1 MDRSSCTH
9 TFATAKQRELLAD
22 RIVDHGWATI
32 RGPIHQAVCLFLA
45 SAVSA
50 SSLSTLEE
58 TLRHCLREFG
68 RLMLESLLNSLE
80 PESEDN
86 MPHDLLYDGSGYR
99 RLRDK
104 TSNQHVAT
112 IFGKICLRRR
122 GYRPWDRNSPEPTIF
137 PLEILLGL
145 VHGVTATVAQVIAHE
160 LTLAGASQSQVISKL
175 KTSYGLSIGV
185 KRLRSIVDHVSEA
198 FAEFQP
204 QRQLEVL
211 LDALDRAN
219 KSKGNRKPVLSVGR
233 DGITLR
239 ENKHSFFEVA
249 TVATL
254 TVFDRMGKRLVTVYL
269 ANVPQ
274 LGQESISRKLTNLI
288 REVFLK
294 WQGPMPTLCYV
305 TDAGAN
311 ESSYFK
317 DVLRKML
324 HPVTYKPLIWHRVVD
339 YYHASQRIWTMAT
352 CLFGADTREAIGWAR
367 RMDKLLKKPNG
378 VSRVLHSAG
387 SLLSRRTVRGKK
399 LEDYATAINYLRQRQ
414 RFMRYNEFAKA
425 NIPLGSGITEAACKT
440 IYTQRL
446 KLSGMRWSTEGAERI
461 LTLRTSLLSGHWAAS
476 FNDYLNKLDNVKME
490 TYASNHDSQPAIA
503 A

>member
-22 RIVDHGWATI
+22 RIIDDGWAAI
-32 RGPIHQAVCLFLA
+32 RGPIHQAVCIFLA
-45 SAVSA
+45 SVVSA

-58 TLRHCLREFG
+58 TLRHCLQEFG
-68 RLMLESLLNSLE
+68 RLMLESLLNLLE
-80 PESEDN
+80 PESKDS
-86 MPHDLLYDGSGYR
+86 MPHDLLYDGSGFR

-112 IFGKICLRRR
+112 IFGRICLRRR
-122 GYRPWDRNSPEPTIF
+122 GYRPWDRNSPEATIF

-145 VHGVTATVAQVIAHE
+145 VHGVTATVAQVIAQE
-160 LTLAGASQSQVISKL
+160 LALAGASQGQVISKL
-175 KTSYGLSIGV
+175 KSSYGLSIGV
-185 KRLRSIVDHVSEA
+185 KRLRAIVEHVSEA

-211 LDALDRAN
+211 LDALHRAN

-269 ANVPQ
+269 AHVPQ
-274 LGQESISRKLTNLI
+274 LGQESISRKLTDLI
-288 REVFLK
+288 REVFLN

-339 YYHASQRIWTMAT
+339 YYHASQRIWTMAA
-352 CLFGADTREAIGWAR
+352 CLFGADTREAVGWAR
-367 RMDKLLKKPNG
+367 RMLKLLKKPNG

-387 SLLSRRTVRGKK
+387 SLLSRRKMHSKK
-399 LEDYATAINYLRQRQ
+399 LQEYTTAINYLRQRL
-414 RFMRYNEFAKA
+414 RFMRYDEYAKA

-440 IYTQRL
+440 VYTQRL
-446 KLSGMRWSTEGAERI
+446 KLSGMRWSAEGASRI

-476 FNDYLNKLDNVKME
+476 FSDYLNKLDNMKME
-490 TYASNHDSQPAIA
+490 TYASNPDIQPAIA